1 MSASLLL
8 RAAIVGLGGF
18 VGSALRFLVGGWVHR
33 ALPGTSFPVGTFTV
47 NLVGCLVIGLLG
59 GLIDLRQ
66 ALGPNG
72 RLFLMIGLL
81 GGFTTF
87 SSFSYE
93 TFALAQDAEWLRA
106 AANVGLQV
114 VLGLGAA
121 WAGYTAVRMLYGG

>member
-8 RAAIVGLGGF
+8 RALIVGLGGF

-47 NLVGCLVIGLLG
+47 NLIGCLVIGLLG
-59 GLIDLRQ
+59 GLIDTRQ
-66 ALGPNG
+66 ALGPSG

-121 WAGYTAVRMLYGG
+121 WAGYTAVRMLY